1 MSWTRA
7 FKSRR
12 PYFLFSLAIYVLGL
26 FIGIG
31 IAFHG
36 EATIHPQHMAFF
48 STLVHNL
55 EICAVLVIGGL
66 LTFGI
71 INTLFLAYNA
81 AMVGIIIK
89 EVWNKYG
96 AAPLIHGVLPH
107 GLVEITGTV
116 ILSTLGYESYR
127 ILRAVKAD
135 ATVDRREVI
144 RVREVL
150 WLLFLGVFLMGIAA
164 FIESTISK
172 A

>member
-1 MSWTRA
+1 MS
-7 FKSRR
+7 
-12 PYFLFSLAIYVLGL
+12 FL
-26 FIGIG
+26 
-31 IAFHG
+31 
-36 EATIHPQHMAFF
+36 P
-48 STLVHNL
+48 TLIHNL

-71 INTLFLAYNA
+71 VNTLFLAYNA
-81 AMVGIIIK
+81 TMVGITVK

-96 AAPLIHGVLPH
+96 ASPLIHGVLPH
-107 GLVEITGTV
+107 GLVEIAGTV

-127 ILRAVKAD
+127 IFRAVKAD
-135 ATVDRREVI
+135 ATVDRHAVV

-150 WLLFLGVFLMGIAA
+150 LLLFIGLALIGIAA